1 MNLFTAILIDS
12 LFVQSRFSELL
23 VSKENIEAFVHEWA
37 KFDQEGTSFI
47 QMEDFPK
54 LIKNLITNPKTQSLL
69 AVHKT
74 LAKDLND

>member
-23 VSKENIEAFVHEWA
+23 VSKENIEAFVQEWA

-54 LIKNLITNPKTQSLL
+54 LIKNLITNPKT
-69 AVHKT
+69 
-74 LAKDLND
+74 